1 MVKTIKNKKHAKKN
15 YSKKNNSK
23 KNNSKKI
30 KKAALINPKQ
40 YLDDVQFLIK
50 QENYHIQVGDTALID
65 TCNIETNMSGK
76 SGAYILKCPKNKSKY
91 IHKKWFPKKFTW
103 KIDKDKNCIFCS
115 PMIIEY
121 IANGVL
127 KTWADKNNN
136 RSLIAYAEG
145 MRLSISKGMI
155 QSDLIMEKANFTFK
169 KQNFVD
175 LFALFKFFVSKERS
189 DNEFKKFDNML
200 ASALKNYIKVYKELL
215 NKYNFIHTD
224 CKMQNIF
231 IGGKE
236 DKLILKISDLD
247 KCCITIG
254 NTTLVPAAS
263 LAESLIGASR
273 YHRSCDFNRKH
284 GMIIDLKFL
293 LADIYLVSKFYLKTH
308 NNVISKLFKS
318 LNVLTQNIYGKDSIY
333 ILTPE
338 LVSQSHIQYL
348 GAPPYLY
355 SGQLQLFV
363 VSVLNKIPVK

>member
-1 MVKTIKNKKHAKKN
+1 MVKTIKNKKHANKKHA
-15 YSKKNNSK
+15 KKNNSK
-23 KNNSKKI
+23 KVKRT
-30 KKAALINPKQ
+30 ALINPKQ

-50 QENYHIQVGDTALID
+50 QEKYHIQIGDTSLID

-103 KIDKDKNCIFCS
+103 KIDKDKNCIICS

-121 IANGVL
+121 IANGVF

-145 MRLSISKGMI
+145 MRLSISQETI

-175 LFALFKFFVSKERS
+175 LFALFKFFVSKQRS

-263 LAESLIGASR
+263 LVDGLIGASR
-273 YHRSCDFNRKH
+273 YHRSCDFNRKY

-308 NNVISKLFKS
+308 NNVISKLVKS

-338 LVSQSHIQYL
+338 LVSQPHIQYL
-348 GAPPYLY
+348 GPPPYLFN
-355 SGQLQLFV
+355 GQLQLFV